1 MVIEGVVGRS
11 YRGDIAI
18 DDVTMTDG
26 ICPGCKYTT
35 LIEEINFNKDL
46 NKFQILYHISVRD
59 RNSYSPVFSML
70 CMCQTQDLLHTLY
83 EHIKMKTKTVT
94 FKTYLTCD

>member
-1 MVIEGVVGRS
+1 MVGRS

-35 LIEEINFNKDL
+35 LIEEKNFNTDL
-46 NKFQILYHISVRD
+46 NKFHIPYHISVRD
-59 RNSYSPVFSML
+59 RNS
-70 CMCQTQDLLHTLY
+70 
-83 EHIKMKTKTVT
+83 
-94 FKTYLTCD
+94 

>member
-35 LIEEINFNKDL
+35 LIEEK
-46 NKFQILYHISVRD
+46 KFQHRFEQISYTV
-59 RNSYSPVFSML
+59 PHFS
-70 CMCQTQDLLHTLY
+70 QRQ
-83 EHIKMKTKTVT
+83 E
-94 FKTYLTCD
+94 

>member
-1 MVIEGVVGRS
+1 MVGRS

-59 RNSYSPVFSML
+59 RNSYSPVFRQHYVCVKHKTSCILNMN
-70 CMCQTQDLLHTLY
+70 LL
-83 EHIKMKTKTVT
+83 K
-94 FKTYLTCD
+94 